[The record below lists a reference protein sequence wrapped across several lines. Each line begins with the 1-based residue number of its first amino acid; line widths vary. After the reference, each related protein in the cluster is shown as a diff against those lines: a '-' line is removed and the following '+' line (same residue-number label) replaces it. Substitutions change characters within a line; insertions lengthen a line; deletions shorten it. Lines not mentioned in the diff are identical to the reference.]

1 MRNKYKGVTLSAT
14 AIAII
19 AWMFLGYI
27 SFIVMASP
35 FSILASARTARQA
48 EQYAEFVASSLKLVD
63 YSELSTASHAR
74 QSLTGEIAGAVGWE
88 SRVEIGAEQ
97 RIGSNPDNL
106 QRIATI
112 DIFQTGD
119 TLSRYT
125 LQVPLSS
132 AGGSSNKGLGFPDY
146 ENGIYLPYPT
156 RYVEQSYIMPDNGWF
171 SYTMCGA
178 GITTAAYI
186 KINDKYVYRNVW
198 GDSDAGGSWF
208 GIIPVLKNDVVSV
221 FSLCYGTDFSTA
233 ICTHFYFY
241 PIKK

>member
-97 RIGSNPDNL
+97 QIGSNPDNL

-132 AGGSSNKGLGFPDY
+132 SGYGSSFGAPDWSKGY
-146 ENGIYLPYPT
+146 GIDITHFTAP
-156 RYVEQSYIMPDNGWF
+156 SNGWIYYAMNSIRGKCVYFLINGHQAYWFEPCEGDDANGYGSFIPVSKGDKITGYFVEHINF
-171 SYTMCGA
+171 SYVPTN
-178 GITTAAYI
+178 YI
-186 KINDKYVYRNVW
+186 Y
-198 GDSDAGGSWF
+198 
-208 GIIPVLKNDVVSV
+208 PVEA
-221 FSLCYGTDFSTA
+221 T
-233 ICTHFYFY
+233 FY
-241 PIKK
+241 PCKKK